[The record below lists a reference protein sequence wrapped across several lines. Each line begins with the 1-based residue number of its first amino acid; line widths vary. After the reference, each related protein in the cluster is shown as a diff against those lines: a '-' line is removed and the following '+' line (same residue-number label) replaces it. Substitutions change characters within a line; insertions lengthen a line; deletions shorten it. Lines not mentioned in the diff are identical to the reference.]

1 MKKEI
6 RQAFEFDGNFYT
18 LTAKC
23 FDLMALSLYWLAGC
37 LPVVTA
43 GASFSALYAAVSRSV
58 RQDVGTVSQKFW
70 TAYRR
75 DLKASIPLWLLAL
88 GALAALLLNIGILLE
103 KASVPAGL
111 FFVLFYGLAV
121 LVLLTAACYAFPALS
136 RFDMPVGWIVKLS
149 FYLTFRHLPVSL
161 LVLML
166 LAVSYLALLRAPM
179 LFLIVPGMSALVSSF
194 LIDPLLD
201 RHMPREDAAQA
212 TRGPG

>member
-75 DLKASIPLWLLAL
+75 DLKASIPLGLLAL
-88 GALAALLLNIGILLE
+88 GALLLNTGILLE
-103 KASVPAGL
+103 KASGPAGL
-111 FFVLFYGLAV
+111 FFVLFYGLAA

>member
-1 MKKEI
+1 M
-6 RQAFEFDGNFYT
+6 
-18 LTAKC
+18 
-23 FDLMALSLYWLAGC
+23 
-37 LPVVTA
+37 
-43 GASFSALYAAVSRSV
+43 
-58 RQDVGTVSQKFW
+58 RQDVGAVSQKFW

-88 GALAALLLNIGILLE
+88 GALLLNTGILLE
-103 KASVPAGL
+103 KASGPAGL
-111 FFVLFYGLAV
+111 FFVLFYGLAA